1 MALPAI
7 NIIFT
12 PLQLT
17 AINAALDALE
27 ANCPF
32 RVNIPAGDKTEE
44 QALNTRRYPYTQ
56 NTIENYAPANAPLQP
71 NFLPLADAVRDF
83 QLYDQFNPLIN
94 RLTSIL
100 ESYADTQW
108 LAGVEA
114 YNYFREFFAVVER
127 AKNNNVPG
135 SDAIYND
142 LKRLF
147 EEQGGPPAPP
157 APPAP

>member
-1 MALPAI
+1 MSLPAI

-17 AINAALDALE
+17 AISAALDALE

-32 RVNIPAGDKTEE
+32 RVNIPAAEKREE
-44 QALNTRRYPYTQ
+44 NALDTRRYPYTQ
-56 NTIENYAPANAPLQP
+56 NVIENYASANPTLQP
-71 NFLPLADAVRDF
+71 PFVSLADAQRDF
-83 QLYDQFNPLIN
+83 QLYDQFSPLLN
-94 RLTSIL
+94 RLASIL
-100 ESYADTQW
+100 EAYTDTQW

-114 YNYFREFFAVVER
+114 YNYHREFFAIVER

-142 LKRLF
+142 LKRLY
-147 EEQGGPPAPP
+147 EDQGNQGTQPPTP
-157 APPAP
+157 